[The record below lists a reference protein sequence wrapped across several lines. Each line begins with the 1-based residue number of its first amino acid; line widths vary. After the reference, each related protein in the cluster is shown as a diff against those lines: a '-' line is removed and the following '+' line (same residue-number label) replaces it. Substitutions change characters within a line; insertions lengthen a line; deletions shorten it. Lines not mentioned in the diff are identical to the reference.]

1 MTRSHAFSRHVA
13 PIALLFGMLLGA
25 AAQISC
31 APGGA
36 LSGAQASDEQSSATR
51 APSGADPLADCVTQ
65 RNRTVVKLTN
75 EARKDAG
82 LAPVFCTPK
91 LARIAQKHAD
101 DMCKQGYFSH
111 TSKDGRTME
120 DRVDEAKF
128 EFRAIGENIAMGQP
142 TPEEVHAGW
151 MGSRVHREN
160 IERPIFGRLGVGYAA
175 CNGQPVWVQNF
186 AD

>member
-1 MTRSHAFSRHVA
+1 MKISRALSRPVA
-13 PIALLFGMLLGA
+13 PLALLLLMLFGSGA
-25 AAQISC
+25 QTSC
-31 APGGA
+31 APGSA
-36 LSGAQASDEQSSATR
+36 LSGEEVSGEQSSATR
-51 APSGADPLADCVTQ
+51 APSSGDPLAECTTE
-65 RNRTVVKLTN
+65 RNRMVVKLTN
-75 EARKDAG
+75 QARKNAG
-82 LAPVFCTPK
+82 LAPVFCAPA
-91 LARIAQKHAD
+91 LAKIAQKHAD
-101 DMCKQGYFSH
+101 DMCKRGYFSH

-142 TPEEVHAGW
+142 SAEEVHAGW
-151 MGSRVHREN
+151 MDSPVHREN